1 MFRTHHTDARA
12 PAHTQT
18 RSKRKHE
25 YRCEKERARAE
36 IPVIHVAA
44 GKNPIG
50 RVAMGSARK
59 LPPIAEEAI
68 SATQVAMMFIPIFSP
83 SAGCLE
89 PLAAMLWSPIRAWK
103 TPGMPAC
110 LVHAVVLFPGVS
122 RPPLRRMSGA
132 WPGPAG
138 AADPRCAGN
147 AALWPK
153 HTATVSSTSRLAMS
167 FLIPGAAAENCT
179 ARV

>member
-1 MFRTHHTDARA
+1 
-12 PAHTQT
+12 
-18 RSKRKHE
+18 
-25 YRCEKERARAE
+25 
-36 IPVIHVAA
+36 
-44 GKNPIG
+44 
-50 RVAMGSARK
+50 
-59 LPPIAEEAI
+59 
-68 SATQVAMMFIPIFSP
+68 MMFIPIFSP

-153 HTATVSSTSRLAMS
+153 HTATVSSASRLAMS
-167 FLIPGAAAENCT
+167 FLIPGAAAENHPQPAYFGITEYCT